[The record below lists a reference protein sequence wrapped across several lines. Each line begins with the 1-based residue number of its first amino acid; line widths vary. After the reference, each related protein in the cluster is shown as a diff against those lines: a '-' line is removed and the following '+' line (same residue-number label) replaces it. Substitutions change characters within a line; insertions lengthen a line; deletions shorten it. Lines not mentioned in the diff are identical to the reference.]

1 MATVLLTGFEPFA
14 GDQTNPSGDA
24 VVRMATA
31 WTGPARLV
39 TAVLPV
45 DFTRASAELIELV
58 STHRPD
64 VVIATGLAGGRDA
77 ITPERIAV
85 NLRDARIPDNAG
97 HQPVDTA
104 CVPGA
109 PLAYASSLPVKAI
122 AHEIAAS
129 GIPASVSL
137 SAGSFVCNDVFF
149 TLAHLSAT
157 TPGLR
162 AGFIHVPWDAE
173 NAPAGASSLPQADI
187 TRALEIAVRTTLT
200 HTSDLHVPGGHLA

>member
-1 MATVLLTGFEPFA
+1 MSTVLLTGFEPFA

-24 VVRMATA
+24 VVRLGAA
-31 WTGPARLV
+31 WNGPARLV

-45 DFTRASAELIELV
+45 DFARAGAELIELV
-58 STHRPD
+58 ATHRPD

-104 CVPGA
+104 SIPGA

-122 AHEIAAS
+122 ATEIAAS

-149 TLAHLSAT
+149 TLAHVSVSRIS
-157 TPGLR
+157 PP
-162 AGFIHVPWDAE
+162 VW
-173 NAPAGASSLPQADI
+173 Q
-187 TRALEIAVRTTLT
+187 
-200 HTSDLHVPGGHLA
+200 

>member
-1 MATVLLTGFEPFA
+1 MSTVLLTGFEPFA

-24 VVRMATA
+24 VVRLGAA
-31 WTGPARLV
+31 WNGPARLA

-45 DFTRASAELIELV
+45 DFARAGAELIELV
-58 STHRPD
+58 ATHRPD

-104 CVPGA
+104 SIPGA

-122 AHEIAAS
+122 ATEIAAS

-149 TLAHLSAT
+149 TVAHVSAN

-173 NAPAGASSLPQADI
+173 NAPPGAASLPQADI
-187 TRALEIAVRTTLT
+187 TRALEIAVITTLT
-200 HTSDLHVPGGHLA
+200 YTSDLDLPAGHLA

>member
-1 MATVLLTGFEPFA
+1 MSTVLMTGFEPFA
-14 GDQTNPSGDA
+14 GDQSNPSGDA
-24 VVRMATA
+24 VVRLAAA

-39 TAVLPV
+39 TAILPV
-45 DFTRASAELIELV
+45 DFTRASALLIELV
-58 STHRPD
+58 AANRPD

-97 HQPVDTA
+97 HQPVDA
-104 CVPGA
+104 PSIPGA
-109 PLAYASSLPVKAI
+109 PLAYTSSLPVKAI
-122 AHEIAAS
+122 AHDIAAN

-149 TLAHLSAT
+149 TLAHLSAN

-173 NAPAGASSLPQADI
+173 SAPPGAASLPRADI

-200 HTSDLHVPGGHLA
+200 HTSDLDIPGGHLA